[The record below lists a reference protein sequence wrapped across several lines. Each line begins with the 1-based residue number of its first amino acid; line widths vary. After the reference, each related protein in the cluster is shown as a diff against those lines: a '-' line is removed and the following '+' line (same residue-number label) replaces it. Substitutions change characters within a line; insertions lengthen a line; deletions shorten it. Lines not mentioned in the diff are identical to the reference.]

1 MIDLKELFLKIYYI
15 IHDFLSKESSKLLG
29 IIALIGVFLWYI
41 LKNKGLFEEL
51 DQIFDDDNMPDEEG
65 EILTLNK
72 KWDQY
77 INKSFNKY
85 CKEIIDSHTEKIK
98 LYDNV
103 VSYLVVI
110 LVLLLLYYMKS
121 GFNTYFVTPNI
132 LENGKGG
139 IGWGILRFIFKWPYL
154 GFLFSKN
161 RNLRDILDFKLLG
174 FMAKQSKLLI
184 YMIIILLYLVYVILS
199 IYIIYKFK
207 NNSNNCYIFKNTLR
221 RDLYP
226 ENYKYYND
234 KIKAD
239 IVKYHSIFYNNILML
254 IILII
259 LYGFNSDILV
269 NFANLFISNTHY
281 IDTITKKFTNTNG
294 V

>member
-15 IHDFLSKESSKLLG
+15 IQDFLSKESSKLLG
-29 IIALIGVFLWYI
+29 IIALVGAFLWYI
-41 LKNKGLFEEL
+41 IRNQGLFVEL
-51 DQIFDDDNMPDEEG
+51 DQNFDDDDNNDNMPTEEG

-110 LVLLLLYYMKS
+110 LVLLLFYFMNS
-121 GFNTYFVTPNI
+121 GFNTYFVTPKI
-132 LENGKGG
+132 LENGKCG
-139 IGWGILRFIFKWPYL
+139 IVWDILRFIFKWPVLIPNL
-154 GFLFSKN
+154 GFLFTKN

-199 IYIIYKFK
+199 IYVIYKFK
-207 NNSNNCYIFKNTLR
+207 NNSNNCYIIRNTLR

-226 ENYKYYND
+226 ENSKYYND

-239 IVKYHSIFYNNILML
+239 IVKYHTIYYNNILML
-254 IILII
+254 IILMDLIK
-259 LYGFNSDILV
+259 LNNLLLV
-269 NFANLFISNTHY
+269 KVLNKIQLLIFG
-281 IDTITKKFTNTNG
+281 K
-294 V
+294 